1 VGIADRGLRI
11 ADCGIGNA
19 RFILSMAVGL
29 RKGGKLGIG
38 GCDFPPLSYGHGF
51 LRADLI
57 LTRGVAARRPDC

>member
-1 VGIADRGLRI
+1 
-11 ADCGIGNA
+11 
-19 RFILSMAVGL
+19 MAVGL